1 MLLLN
6 VGPKADG
13 TITDEETAVLKQ
25 LGAWLKLNGE
35 GIYNT
40 TFWKTFGE
48 GKVNNKAGFFQDSS
62 EKKFTNKDFRFTYKN
77 GYIYAFQMRP
87 NGKDAV
93 IKTLKKKNG
102 PDFIIEN
109 ITLLSTGEK
118 LEFERSDTK
127 LTVKANSRFSD
138 NYPICFKIEID

>member
-48 GKVNNKAGFFQDSS
+48 EKSITKQGFP
-62 EKKFTNKDFRFTYKN
+62 RFK
-77 GYIYAFQMRP
+77 
-87 NGKDAV
+87 
-93 IKTLKKKNG
+93 
-102 PDFIIEN
+102 
-109 ITLLSTGEK
+109 
-118 LEFERSDTK
+118 
-127 LTVKANSRFSD
+127 
-138 NYPICFKIEID
+138 

>member
-25 LGAWLKLNGE
+25 LGTWLKLNGE

-62 EKKFTNKDFRFTYKN
+62 ERNLQIKIFDLH
-77 GYIYAFQMRP
+77 
-87 NGKDAV
+87 
-93 IKTLKKKNG
+93 IKTG
-102 PDFIIEN
+102 I
-109 ITLLSTGEK
+109 STHFK
-118 LEFERSDTK
+118 CV
-127 LTVKANSRFSD
+127 LTVMTL
-138 NYPICFKIEID
+138 

>member
-93 IKTLKKKNG
+93 IKTLKRKT
-102 PDFIIEN
+102 DLI
-109 ITLLSTGEK
+109 L
-118 LEFERSDTK
+118 
-127 LTVKANSRFSD
+127 
-138 NYPICFKIEID
+138 